1 MKSLFITIFLCVSIV
16 LFNGCD
22 DSEDFVT
29 FKNGEPITSESA
41 AGLGLSSFVDALLE
55 GGTIKIGEVGMG
67 LVLSLLGFGEGEDDN
82 QDLENIENELSEIQG
97 ELTNLTLDIQ
107 KMNQELKIDTDKII
121 LNANDPHDAINN
133 ITTRHEKLLRSID
146 TNITET
152 NQYNTANEIAT
163 DIKDFDIEKSVEDIY
178 AAIVP
183 QDVAK
188 DSILNNY
195 LDLNY
200 DSKSFFHDSYYNHE
214 QYTSQ
219 LLYYQL
225 QGAALV
231 TQSYNFFSD
240 NNDTTQSTAYINKT
254 FLPKLYSEIYQAN
267 VSTSFFANALRA
279 VLLYS
284 DIHKDANE
292 FLPDYTQE
300 ILSRADH
307 FRYSVLKN
315 VNCSKNIHGVTTCKK
330 EENITHD
337 MNRVKVYLLSTADE
351 EPLNLYVQTFDN
363 NDFFLPINITNEA
376 NITGLSYDSWNED
389 GVKKDNQYSLYTY
402 DFGSLQEGTYDVYN
416 QDSDTK
422 VTTFKTIKYDE
433 NYTKSDT
440 GENIY
445 GLGVIANRI
454 TNRYTE
460 DSPRWST
467 IENTNNSKTIEVTG
481 DANDL
486 PYKVAF
492 KMLMEQQ
499 PSFNGKAEMK
509 ANFDYTGDV
518 SKTITINYDVNVSGD
533 VAAGG
538 EMQEE
543 DTYARLYI
551 GVWDE
556 TSNDYPNDTCK
567 NISSLH
573 EIGNNVRV
581 HHFKKNLI
589 DGCTFTAEPNHSYHL
604 YIKMHVYMYDGG
616 ELGQARIQVDKVN
629 YITFDID

>member
-1 MKSLFITIFLCVSIV
+1 MKSLFIFIILFGSVV

-22 DSEDFVT
+22 DSEDYVT
-29 FKNGEPITSESA
+29 FKNGELITSDSTV
-41 AGLGLSSFVDALLE
+41 GLGLSSFVNALLE
-55 GGTIKIGEVGMG
+55 GGTIKVGELGMG
-67 LVLSLLGFGEGEDDN
+67 WALSLLGFGEGESDN
-82 QDLENIENELSEIQG
+82 QNLENIEDELSEIQG
-97 ELTNLTLDIQ
+97 ELTTLTLDIQ

-121 LNANDPHDAINN
+121 LNANDPHSAISN

-146 TNITET
+146 TNITSAS
-152 NQYNTANEIAT
+152 QYNTAFEIAN
-163 DIKDFDIEKSVEDIY
+163 DIQNFDIEKSVEDIY

-188 DSILNNY
+188 DSVLNNY

-200 DSKSFFHDSYYNHE
+200 DSKSSFHDTYYNHE

-225 QGAALV
+225 QGASLV
-231 TQSYNFFSD
+231 TQSYIFSD
-240 NNDTTQSTAYINKT
+240 NNDTTQSAAYLNKT

-267 VSTSFFANALRA
+267 VATSFFANTLRA

-284 DIHKDANE
+284 DINKDANE
-292 FLPDYTQE
+292 FLPDYAQT

-315 VNCSKNIHGVTTCKK
+315 VNCSKDIHGITTCKK
-330 EENITHD
+330 GENITHD
-337 MNRVKVYLLSTADE
+337 MNRVKVYFLSTADE
-351 EPLNLYVQTFDN
+351 EPFDLYIQTSN

-389 GVKKDNQYSLYTY
+389 GVKKDNQYNLYTY
-402 DFGSLQEGTYDVYN
+402 DFGTLQEGTYDVYN
-416 QDSDTK
+416 EDNDTK
-422 VTTFKTIKYDE
+422 VTTIKTIKYDD

-440 GENIY
+440 GENTY

-481 DANDL
+481 NANNL

-492 KMLMEQQ
+492 KMLTEHQT
-499 PSFNGKAEMK
+499 SFDGKAEMK
-509 ANFDYTGDV
+509 AKFNYTGDV
-518 SKTITINYDVNVSGD
+518 NENITINYDINVSGF
-533 VAAGG
+533 VSSGG
-538 EMQEE
+538 YDSTEE
-543 DTYARLYI
+543 CNARLYI

-556 TSNDYPNDTCK
+556 TARDYPNSTCK
-567 NISSLH
+567 DISSMH
-573 EIGNNVRV
+573 EVSNMS
-581 HHFKKNLI
+581 FKGRYFNKNLI
-589 DGCTFTAEPNHSYHL
+589 DGCTFIAEPNHAYHL
-604 YIKMHVYMYDGG
+604 YIKMHVYMNRGG
-616 ELGQARIQVDKVN
+616 ELAESRIQVDKVN
-629 YITFDID
+629 YIHFSID